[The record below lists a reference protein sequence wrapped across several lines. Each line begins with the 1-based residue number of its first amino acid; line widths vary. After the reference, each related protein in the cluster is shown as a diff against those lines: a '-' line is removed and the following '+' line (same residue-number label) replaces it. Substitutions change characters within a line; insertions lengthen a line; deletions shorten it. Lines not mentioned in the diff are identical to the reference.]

1 MNSNI
6 GSRLYITIEMVMRWW
21 PSIGHV
27 DFHVDLQFNDVI
39 GRE

>member
-21 PSIGHV
+21 PSVGV
-27 DFHVDLQFNDVI
+27 GDFYEDFQFNDVI
-39 GRE
+39 SLK